1 MHAFRTLLTLVA
13 FSLVSVSAV
22 PLHRHH
28 RRTCRT
34 HSAASQLPSSV
45 AVSQSAALPTE
56 VPTSTAESTF
66 SALPT
71 STAEEEST
79 TKKASSTNAPS
90 STHESTTTGLLKKL
104 FPVNALKKW
113 TTSTS
118 SDNSLPLNDN
128 TFGVTKLL
136 SALSHDYVTAPDG
149 KKSVQAHY
157 PKGSY
162 TFGHS
167 PEGGFSFYATGPDNF
182 NLDNAKEATLS
193 YSVYFEEDFDFNK
206 GGKLPGFY
214 GGNSESIAASCSGGR
229 RDDRCFSTR
238 FMWRTDGAGE
248 VYTYLPPDYSANKR
262 LCNVAPESD
271 CNDTYGASV
280 GRGSFY
286 FKAGQRKTIGQRVK
300 LNDVGQENGEL
311 ELFVEGKSIFTVKG
325 LVYRNS
331 DSGKI
336 RGIQMQTFFGGSNP
350 SWASPKSQNT
360 YFSDFS
366 VAVTE
371 TF

>member
-13 FSLVSVSAV
+13 CSLVSVSAV

-34 HSAASQLPSSV
+34 HSAASQLPTSV
-45 AVSQSAALPTE
+45 AVSESAALPTE

-71 STAEEEST
+71 STAKAEST
-79 TKKASSTNAPS
+79 TKKATSTNAPS
-90 STHESTTTGLLKKL
+90 STHESSSSHKATSTSKEPASTPTKSSDDGDDDDSSATTGLLKKL

-118 SDNSLPLNDN
+118 SDDSLPLNDN

-157 PKGSY
+157 PEGSY

-206 GGKLPGFY
+206 GGKLPGFCECQL
-214 GGNSESIAASCSGGR
+214 SK
-229 RDDRCFSTR
+229 R
-238 FMWRTDGAGE
+238 F
-248 VYTYLPPDYSANKR
+248 L
-262 LCNVAPESD
+262 
-271 CNDTYGASV
+271 
-280 GRGSFY
+280 
-286 FKAGQRKTIGQRVK
+286 
-300 LNDVGQENGEL
+300 
-311 ELFVEGKSIFTVKG
+311 LF
-325 LVYRNS
+325 
-331 DSGKI
+331 
-336 RGIQMQTFFGGSNP
+336 
-350 SWASPKSQNT
+350 
-360 YFSDFS
+360 
-366 VAVTE
+366 
-371 TF
+371 